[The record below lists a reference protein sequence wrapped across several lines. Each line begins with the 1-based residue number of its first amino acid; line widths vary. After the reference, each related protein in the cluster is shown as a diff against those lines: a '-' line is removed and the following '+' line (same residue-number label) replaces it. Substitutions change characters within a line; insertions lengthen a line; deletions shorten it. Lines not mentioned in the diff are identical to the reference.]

1 MMSRSEY
8 LVSEFDLVGQ
18 LVDIII
24 KSDNR
29 VKYLKLATD
38 RREYWIKVSKQ
49 VGYNLS
55 QILKL
60 GCKIQ
65 IQGEYKQSWKNGK
78 VKYKAQSV
86 TLVDRQKQESSIISK
101 LAVDSLNQLPEKVT
115 SSAKPKAKVLVCKKS
130 TCWNRGGKAVCELLE
145 EGLRD
150 RGLTNQ
156 VQIKTTG
163 CLKQCKK
170 GPNLVMMPDKTCYS
184 KVQPKQVP
192 LLIDKHLVGVESN
205 QLST

>member
-1 MMSRSEY
+1 MSRSEY

-24 KSDNR
+24 KPDNR

-55 QILKL
+55 QRLKL

-78 VKYKAQSV
+78 VKYKAQAV
-86 TLVDRQKQESSIISK
+86 TLVDRREQENSIQSQS
-101 LAVDSLNQLPEKVT
+101 AVANLNQFKEQVT
-115 SSAKPKAKVLVCKKS
+115 SSSKPMAKVLVCKKS
-130 TCWNRGGKAVCELLE
+130 TCWDRGGKAVCELLE
-145 EGLRD
+145 EGIRD
-150 RGLTNQ
+150 RGLTDQ

-205 QLST
+205 QLQ

>member
-1 MMSRSEY
+1 MSRAEY

-24 KSDNR
+24 KPDNR
-29 VKYLKLATD
+29 IKYLKIATD

-49 VGYNLS
+49 IGNNLS
-55 QILKL
+55 QILQL
-60 GCKIQ
+60 GCKVQ

-78 VKYKAQSV
+78 VKYKAQAV
-86 TLVDRQKQESSIISK
+86 TLVDRQEQENLIQSK
-101 LAVDSLNQLPEKVT
+101 LAVGYLNQAQEQTT
-115 SSAKPKAKVLVCKKS
+115 SSTKPKAKVLVCKKS

-145 EGLRD
+145 ESLRD
-150 RGLTNQ
+150 RGLTSQ

-170 GPNLVMMPDKTCYS
+170 GPNLVMMPDKTHYS
-184 KVQPKQVP
+184 KVQPQQVP
-192 LLIDKHLVGVESN
+192 LLIDKHLV
-205 QLST
+205 